1 MALQLSS
8 QRCLQRLSRSLA
20 LAPSTTSGASNT
32 TTANPT
38 SSGTV
43 YSLARS
49 FFSTSSRPVCVRSF
63 HTSIPTWKDEQIN
76 DGAAAETTTSP
87 SNNDNAT
94 SKKHKSA
101 VRHSVHQTAPS
112 FKATKVF
119 FTGELESVN
128 IKTTELLRTS
138 KIHARDLFD
147 LHLTSRQERR
157 NRKIKARAPE
167 RRCLAA
173 IVPRQ
178 SSIVLSFAQIRAICG
193 RHYVLFLDAHDPAV
207 QEFAQDLALTYRTI
221 AEKQNYQRLTAP
233 HCNRTDGSVREAGE
247 LIFLEEVLRNTVECF
262 NRRLCIYDPI
272 VEAFL
277 TSVANEVYSD
287 TGVHQLVPLKDSLQS
302 FEMDIKQCLD
312 CLTQLLA
319 HDEEMLAL
327 LLTEQ
332 AKAHETGQ
340 AVAFDRHQHVELLL
354 GVYAR
359 QLNNTLMEIQFV
371 LQRIQS
377 KQEFVTLALAGYRN
391 RMIRMNVNISIATLA
406 LCLGTTVAGFYGMN
420 VVNGFEQS
428 TTAFSTIVMWSSV
441 AGMTVGAGALN
452 YLSGR
457 TMQVRAAQR
466 LYEIETLSG
475 ALSDMG
481 ALDYAV
487 KSSLD
492 HGTAISKDE
501 FRVKLRQARQS
512 GEVTDKEV
520 DLLFHALD
528 TVKDGMIGKDDFD
541 VFRLSNSL
549 SETPNNP
556 PSTIPHMRTKE
567 P

>member
-8 QRCLQRLSRSLA
+8 PRCLRSVSRLLGLVPSR
-20 LAPSTTSGASNT
+20 GAFN
-32 TTANPT
+32 TTANDAP
-38 SSGTV
+38 SEAV
-43 YSLARS
+43 CYSVARS
-49 FFSTSSRPVCVRSF
+49 LFPSRPLRVRSF
-63 HTSIPTWKDEQIN
+63 HASMASWKDEL
-76 DGAAAETTTSP
+76 TTSTGTDGGDTGGTSATSS
-87 SNNDNAT
+87 SNNGSAT
-94 SKKHKSA
+94 KKHKSA

-112 FKATKVF
+112 FRATKVL

-128 IKTTELLRTS
+128 IKTTELLKTS

-157 NRKIKARAPE
+157 SRKNKAQ

-193 RHYVLFLDAHDPAV
+193 RHDVLFLDAHDPAV
-207 QEFAQDLALTYRTI
+207 QDFAQDLAATYRAI

-233 HCNRTDGSVREAGE
+233 HCSRTDGHVREAGE
-247 LIFLEEVLRNTVECF
+247 LIFLEEVLRSSVECF
-262 NRRLCIYDPI
+262 NRRLRLYDPI

-277 TSVANEVYSD
+277 ESVNNEVYSD

-302 FEMDIKQCLD
+302 FEMDVKQCLD
-312 CLTQLLA
+312 CLTHLLA
-319 HDEEMLAL
+319 DDQEMLAL

-332 AKAHETGQ
+332 AKANETGQ
-340 AVAFDRHQHVELLL
+340 MVALDRHQHVELLL

-359 QLNNTLMEIQFV
+359 QLNNIFMEIQFV

-377 KQEFVTLALAGYRN
+377 KQEFVALALAGYRN

-420 VVNGFEQS
+420 VVNGLEQS
-428 TTAFSTIVMWSSV
+428 TTAFSTIVMWSTV
-441 AGMTVGAGALN
+441 AGMAVGAGSLN

-466 LYEIETLSG
+466 LREIETLSG

-481 ALDYAV
+481 ALDYAI

-492 HGTAISKDE
+492 QGIPLCKEE

-512 GEVTDKEV
+512 GEVTDREA
-520 DLLFHALD
+520 DLLFNALD
-528 TVKDGMIGKDDFD
+528 TVKDGMLAKEDFD
-541 VFRLSNSL
+541 VLRYSNSFS
-549 SETPNNP
+549 SETSKPSSTAPP
-556 PSTIPHMRTKE
+556 PSTMSS
-567 P
+567 